1 MHDPLLHLH
10 HALLVSESSQA
21 TLPERPRLHPWCRL
35 VRDGSRCLVE
45 HGGTVV
51 TFEGRAVETLLPRLL
66 PLLDGTRTVDDL
78 SCELGDRISPAI
90 EHALSLLG
98 SNRLLVE
105 GADVDGA
112 AEELTA
118 AAAFAVAVTRRSTEE
133 SAARCITESHVTVL
147 GAGGGAAE
155 VSRQLRQMGVGR
167 VTLGPVDS
175 EPAEEAFVVAAPASD
190 ELTFL
195 GRLNERALERRVP
208 WLQLLPFDGRTV
220 VAGPLFLP
228 GESACRTCFVLR
240 RGACSGYEDD
250 FDLVEREP
258 VRVSAPAAL
267 ASIGAGLAALIALRW
282 IASADPT
289 LPGRFYALD
298 SGSILRLSHD
308 QLLRVPRCH
317 ACGPPRR
324 AAPSPWFEETS

>member
-1 MHDPLLHLH
+1 MHRPLLHLH
-10 HALLVSESSQA
+10 DALLVSESSQA
-21 TLPERPRLHPWCRL
+21 MLPERPRLHPWCRL
-35 VRDGSRCLVE
+35 VRDGGRYLVE

-66 PLLDGTRTVDDL
+66 PLLDGTRTVDEL
-78 SCELGDRISPAI
+78 SSELGDRISPAV

-105 GADVDGA
+105 GADVNGA

-118 AAAFAVAVTRRSTEE
+118 AAAFAVAVTRRSTEG
-133 SAARCITESHVTVL
+133 SAARSITESHVTVL
-147 GAGGGAAE
+147 GAGDAAAE
-155 VSRQLRQMGVGR
+155 VARQLRQMGVGR
-167 VTLGPVDS
+167 VTVGPVES
-175 EPAEEAFVVAAPASD
+175 EPADEAFVVAAPAGD
-190 ELTFL
+190 ELTCL

-228 GESACRTCFVLR
+228 GESACRACFVLR

-258 VRVSAPAAL
+258 VRVSAPAPL

-298 SGSILRLSHD
+298 SGPILRLSHD

-317 ACGPPRR
+317 ACGPPQR
-324 AAPSPWFEETS
+324 AALSPWFEETS